1 MLEVILL
8 VFRFMRRSY
17 VLFLFTLCLS
27 LTFSANGQEAIE
39 ISKLI
44 EDDSDISVRDMSR
57 IKSKI
62 VVADTLDG
70 WDFGW
75 VGGLNGAQASYD
87 NWSQGGVNTISVTA
101 STVFNA
107 KYRNNR
113 FAYALATN
121 LKYGKARLEGQG
133 TRKTDDRIAVN
144 NKFSYLFED
153 DRWSAFA
160 NINFA
165 TQFDQGFDYDVPDGE
180 NPALISK
187 FFAPAYF
194 TQIAGIAYN
203 PTDYFTA
210 EAGLAMKET
219 IVSDTRLST
228 RYGLDPGEK
237 FRFEPGFSLAMNFEK
252 KMFSNV
258 RLISSVET
266 FTNMQRHID
275 NTDINFS
282 NELIGKINDFMNMS
296 LQFVMV
302 YDSDFNRE
310 VQIKQVLS
318 AGISYSI
325 L

>member
-1 MLEVILL
+1 MRKLL
-8 VFRFMRRSY
+8 HFSLLTVFLAF
-17 VLFLFTLCLS
+17 
-27 LTFSANGQEAIE
+27 FSFPGFAQEAIE
-39 ISKLI
+39 ISEII
-44 EDDSDISVRDMSR
+44 EDEEDDEISVHAMNR
-57 IKSKI
+57 INKKVS
-62 VVADTLDG
+62 VADTLDG
-70 WDFGW
+70 WDFNW

-113 FAYALATN
+113 FAYALSTN
-121 LKYGKARLEGQG
+121 LKYGKARLEGEG
-133 TRKTDDRIAVN
+133 TRKTDDRLAVN

-160 NINFA
+160 NINFS
-165 TQFDQGFDYDVPDGE
+165 TQFDQGFDYSQDP
-180 NPALISK
+180 PQLISK

-194 TQIAGIAYN
+194 TQIGGIAYN
-203 PTDYFTA
+203 PSDYFTA

-219 IVSDTRLST
+219 IVSDDRLST
-228 RYGLDPGEK
+228 RYGLDPGEN
-237 FRFEPGFSLAMNFEK
+237 FRFEPGYSLAMNFEK
-252 KMFSNV
+252 EVFANV

-266 FTNMQRHID
+266 FTNLQRHID
-275 NTDINFS
+275 NTDVNFS

-302 YDSDFNRE
+302 YDSDYSRE

-318 AGISYSI
+318 AGISYSF